1 MREEKARKIRWIY
14 GICLSVYTFIVGA
27 LFIVQT
33 WRIFLPGG
41 KGNYTA
47 ASIAEKFSEI
57 ALPVWL
63 WVAAVVIGGALA
75 IAFPISKTKPKAYVT
90 TQIQLERLGARLL
103 GGEDS
108 DGKAKK
114 ERKFRIAL
122 GIACAIA
129 CAVAACVALFIMLDK
144 SYVAKVDREFFSGT
158 NAVVDRLFSLVPWG
172 LAAFALAIAAAY
184 LIEGSRRRE
193 VQILKAELAKEGKIA
208 KAPAKPKTEQVEN
221 RRLVL
226 IVRIVLAA
234 VALMLVVVGIV
245 NGGMS
250 EVFKKA
256 INICTQCIGLG

>member
-63 WVAAVVIGGALA
+63 WVAAVVIGGA
-75 IAFPISKTKPKAYVT
+75 
-90 TQIQLERLGARLL
+90 QIQLERLGARLL